1 VPSLPVP
8 TEAQEA
14 TQFVAWLS
22 VSGYKFHH
30 SPNETGSSPEARRRA
45 VRVKREG
52 VSPGWP
58 DYIIIKN
65 NQLIA
70 VELKRAKKSL
80 SRVSPEQREWL
91 ASLAACG
98 VEAAICYGCAEAIE
112 FVESVCNGSNR
123 NENTTAATAVSRA
136 NDSLLF

>member
-1 VPSLPVP
+1 MSSFPVP
-8 TEAQEA
+8 TESQEA
-14 TQFVAWLS
+14 VQFVAWLRLNK
-22 VSGYKFHH
+22 YKFHH

-65 NQLIA
+65 NQLVA

-80 SRVSPEQREWL
+80 SKVSPEQREWL
-91 ASLAACG
+91 AVLAACG

-112 FVESVCNGSNR
+112 FVESV
-123 NENTTAATAVSRA
+123 A
-136 NDSLLF
+136 NNSSYDIRLTPLPSSGEELVF